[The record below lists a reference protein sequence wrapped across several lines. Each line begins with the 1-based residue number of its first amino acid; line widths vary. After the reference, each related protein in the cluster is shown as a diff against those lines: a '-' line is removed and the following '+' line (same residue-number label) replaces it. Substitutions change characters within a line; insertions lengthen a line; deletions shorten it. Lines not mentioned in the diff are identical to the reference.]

1 MKPILTF
8 KMGSS
13 YFFNKFEDYVQKD
26 ADELCIMD
34 SFPFKGTNV
43 LNMKKDGKDV
53 FFYRDM
59 DKDAFIE
66 DTISSKVPMR
76 VGKFLIKEFSEHL
89 GMVPNDLKA
98 FDHMFE
104 GLDKKHTY
112 EKIIYDAY
120 LENGEFRLTDD
131 QLDAAYREYKRTR
144 PDIYE

>member
-1 MKPILTF
+1 
-8 KMGSS
+8 MGSS

-34 SFPFKGTNV
+34 SFPFNGINV

-53 FFYRDM
+53 FFYRNM

-98 FDHMFE
+98 LDHMFE
-104 GLDKKHTY
+104 GLDEKHTY

-131 QLDAAYREYKRTR
+131 QIDAAYREYKRMR
-144 PDIYE
+144 PDIYEKEIE